1 MPFGINTVVVVIV
14 SDILG
19 MSHLLILNNDLV
31 LAVSSDLIHRI
42 RARWLHASGYF
53 FSFFETSSL

>member
-1 MPFGINTVVVVIV
+1 MPFGVNTVVVVIV

-31 LAVSSDLIHRI
+31 LAASSDPIHRI
-42 RARWLHASGYF
+42 RARRLHTSGYF